1 MKEEAPNI
9 TEAEWIVMQVLWKS
23 ESLTISEMIHE
34 LTQSTDWKPKTIQTL
49 VTRLVNKNI
58 VGYKQEG
65 RKRRYYALVSEEES
79 IQNES
84 ESFLQRI
91 FGGALQPML
100 VHLVKTNKL
109 SQDDVEELKRLLDE
123 RRD

>member
-23 ESLTISEMIHE
+23 ESLTISEMINE
-34 LTQSTDWKPKTIQTL
+34 LAQSTDWKPKTIQTL

>member
-1 MKEEAPNI
+1 
-9 TEAEWIVMQVLWKS
+9 MQVLWKS
-23 ESLTISEMIHE
+23 DSLTISKIIHE

-49 VTRLVNKNI
+49 VNRLVNKKV
-58 VGYKQEG
+58 VGYQQEG
-65 RKRRYYALVSEEES
+65 RKRRYFALVSEEES

-84 ESFLQRI
+84 KSFLQRI

>member
-1 MKEEAPNI
+1 MKEEAANI
-9 TEAEWIVMQVLWKS
+9 TEAEWVVMQVLWNSDSLPMS
-23 ESLTISEMIHE
+23 EIIHE

-49 VTRLVNKNI
+49 VTRLVSKKV
-58 VGYKQEG
+58 VGYEQEG
-65 RKRRYYALVSEEES
+65 RKRRYFALVSEEES

>member
-1 MKEEAPNI
+1 MKEESPKI
-9 TEAEWIVMQVLWKS
+9 TEAEWVVMQVLWKS
-23 ESLTISEMIHE
+23 DSLTISKIIHE

-49 VTRLVNKNI
+49 VNRLVNKKV
-58 VGYKQEG
+58 VGYQQEG
-65 RKRRYYALVSEEES
+65 RKRRYFALVSEEES

-84 ESFLQRI
+84 KSFLQRI

>member
-1 MKEEAPNI
+1 VIKESPKI
-9 TEAEWIVMQVLWKS
+9 TEAEWVVMQVLWKYD
-23 ESLTISEMIHE
+23 SLTISEIIHK

-49 VTRLVNKNI
+49 VTRLVNKKV
-58 VGYKQEG
+58 VGYQQGG
-65 RKRRYYALVSEEES
+65 RKRRYFALVSEEES

-84 ESFLQRI
+84 ESFLQRL
-91 FGGALQPML
+91 FGGAHQPLL

-109 SQDDVEELKRLLDE
+109 SQDDVEELKCLLDE

>member
-1 MKEEAPNI
+1 VKVEKPNI
-9 TEAEWIVMQVLWKS
+9 TEAEWMVMQVLWNS
-23 ESLTISEMIHE
+23 DSLPMNEIIQE
-34 LTQSTDWKPKTIQTL
+34 LMKTTDWKQKTIQTL
-49 VTRLVNKNI
+49 VTRLVNKNV
-58 VGYKQEG
+58 VGYQQEG
-65 RKRRYYALVSEEES
+65 RKRQYFALVSEEES

>member
-1 MKEEAPNI
+1 
-9 TEAEWIVMQVLWKS
+9 MQVFWKS
-23 ESLTISEMIHE
+23 DSLTMSEIIYE

-49 VTRLVNKNI
+49 VTRLVNKKV
-58 VGYKQEG
+58 VGYQQEG
-65 RKRRYYALVSEEES
+65 RKHRYFALVSEEES
-79 IQNES
+79 IKNES
-84 ESFLQRI
+84 ESFLHRI
-91 FGGALQPML
+91 FGGSLQPML

>member
-1 MKEEAPNI
+1 VKEEAPNI